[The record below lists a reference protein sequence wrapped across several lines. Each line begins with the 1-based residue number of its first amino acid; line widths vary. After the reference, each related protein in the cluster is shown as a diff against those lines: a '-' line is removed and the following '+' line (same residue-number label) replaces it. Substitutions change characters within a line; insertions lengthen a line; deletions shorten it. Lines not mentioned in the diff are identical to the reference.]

1 MSLLPPSPFEQE
13 IMRKKQE
20 AFMKKCEVEDLVDPP
35 KNLPHKI
42 GRTIW
47 RILTYPRINHT

>member
-20 AFMKKCEVEDLVDPP
+20 AFIKKCEVEDLVDPP

>member
-1 MSLLPPSPFEQE
+1 MSILPPSPLEQE
-13 IMRKKQE
+13 ILRKKRE
-20 AFMKKCEVEDLVDPP
+20 AFIKKCEEEDVADPP

-47 RILTYPRINHT
+47 RILTYPRQNHT

>member
-1 MSLLPPSPFEQE
+1 MSLLPPSPLETE
-13 IMRKKQE
+13 RMRKRQE
-20 AFMKKCEVEDLVDPP
+20 AFIKKCKEEDLIDPP

-47 RILTYPRINHT
+47 RILTYPRPSHT